1 LPARAILFTK
11 IIEFSI
17 TFALYSKFARFKIMM
32 KKIIKNLLKMYLP
45 RNDHEAQ
52 KDYWDSQSSE
62 WRYIAEPFRPSN
74 RELKYYENFLDTVN
88 DKKRILLLGSTPE
101 LRDLFAR
108 YYNASKIY
116 LCDFSWKMLE
126 ETTKELRSADP
137 EKEIWIKAD
146 WMDTS
151 FPQSFFDIIIG
162 DLVFMQFPP
171 DQTGSF
177 LKKIS
182 GLLSEGGIFIIRSRC
197 RKESTKSAKGLIQDA
212 INEYKDGDLN
222 KAATS
227 LLWELYDVCTKNNDT
242 IIDKKRAAEEINEYT
257 KEFGSEHPL
266 LSLTLKK
273 NQRTTK
279 KDTFRWHWVFPF
291 ENDLSNLFSESFL
304 IKNEKTIVSN
314 HTSCYPIF
322 FLEKRSGSQFL

>member
-1 LPARAILFTK
+1 MAMI
-11 IIEFSI
+11 
-17 TFALYSKFARFKIMM
+17 
-32 KKIIKNLLKMYLP
+32 KKVINFFLRVSSPQNNPGLL
-45 RNDHEAQ
+45 
-52 KDYWDSQSSE
+52 KDYWDLQSYQ
-62 WRYIAEPFRPSN
+62 WKYIAEPFRPSSE
-74 RELKYYENFLDTVN
+74 ELKCYEDHLNTAN
-88 DKKRILLLGSTPE
+88 NKKRILLLGSTPE
-101 LRDLFAR
+101 LRDLLAR
-108 YYNASKIY
+108 YYHVSKIY

-126 ETTKELRSADP
+126 GMTQEVKIADS

-146 WMDTS
+146 WMDIP

-171 DQTGSF
+171 DQIGSF

-197 RKESTKSAKGLIQDA
+197 RKESMKSAKGLIQDA

-242 IIDKKRAAEEINEYT
+242 IIDKKRAAEEINEYA

-273 NQRTTK
+273 IQRTAK
-279 KDTFRWHWVFPF
+279 EDTFRWHWTFPL
-291 ENDLSNLFSESFL
+291 EKDLRSIFSEGFL

-322 FLEKRSGSQFL
+322 FLEKRSDSQFL

>member
-1 LPARAILFTK
+1 MI
-11 IIEFSI
+11 
-17 TFALYSKFARFKIMM
+17 
-32 KKIIKNLLKMYLP
+32 KKVINFFLRVSSQQNNPGLL
-45 RNDHEAQ
+45 
-52 KDYWDSQSSE
+52 KDYWDLQSYQ
-62 WRYIAEPFRPSN
+62 WKYITEPFRPSSG
-74 RELKYYENFLDTVN
+74 ELKCYENHLNTVN

-242 IIDKKRAAEEINEYT
+242 IIDKKRAAEEINEYA

-273 NQRTTK
+273 IQRTAK
-279 KDTFRWHWVFPF
+279 EDTFRWHCTFPF
-291 ENDLSNLFSESFL
+291 EDNLSNLISESFL
-304 IKNEKTIVSN
+304 IKGAQTYVNN
-314 HTSCYPIF
+314 HTSCYHIF
-322 FLEKRSGSQFL
+322 FLEKRSDSQFL